1 MSTVTGRQLAALAAL
16 TLMWGANWPV
26 MKYTLREITPLWFR
40 ATTMLGGALVLMAFY
55 AARGVDVRLPRAEV
69 GRIAGLALPN
79 ILVWHFFS
87 IIGLAQLAS
96 GRAATLAFTMPIWTV
111 LLGALLAHE
120 RLTSRV
126 MVSVVAGAAA
136 VVLLAA
142 QEFTQLAGRPLGVLW
157 MQLAAIGWAS
167 GTLLM
172 RRTATPLPTEAV
184 TVWMMLMGAAVF
196 WMAAPLTEPLPQP
209 QHFSP
214 GMWWALAYGVFINFG
229 AAQVVWFGMA
239 RTLPPAA
246 SAFSIMAVPLVG
258 TFSATWIVGEQP
270 QPTDWLAA
278 LCIVA
283 AVAAAV
289 LPRRDNRPQP

>member
-1 MSTVTGRQLAALAAL
+1 MNAVSGRQLAALAAL

-40 ATTMLGGALVLMAFY
+40 AGTMLGGALVLMAFY
-55 AARGVDVRLPRAEV
+55 AARGVDMRLPRAEL
-69 GRIAGLALPN
+69 GRIALLALPN
-79 ILVWHFFS
+79 IIVWHFFS

-111 LLGALLAHE
+111 LLGAWLAHE
-120 RLTSRV
+120 RLTPRV

-136 VVLLAA
+136 VALLAA
-142 QEFTQLAGRPLGVLW
+142 QEMTQLAGRPMGVLW

-172 RRTATPLPTEAV
+172 RRTTTPLPTEAV
-184 TVWMMLMGAAVF
+184 TVWMMLIGAAFF
-196 WMAAPLTEPLPQP
+196 WVVAPLFEAPPQP

-214 GMWWALAYGVFINFG
+214 GMWMALSYGVFINFG
-229 AAQVVWFGMA
+229 VAQVFWFGLA
-239 RTLPPAA
+239 RALPPAA

-283 AVAAAV
+283 AVSAALV
-289 LPRRDNRPQP
+289 RRRA